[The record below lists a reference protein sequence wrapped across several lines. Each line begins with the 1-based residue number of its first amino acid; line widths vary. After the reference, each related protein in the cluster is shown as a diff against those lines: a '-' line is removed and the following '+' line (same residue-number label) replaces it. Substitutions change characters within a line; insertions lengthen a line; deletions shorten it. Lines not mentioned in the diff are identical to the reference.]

1 MDFKRIL
8 VAVDQSPQASL
19 VFEKALGLAKKESA
33 SLMIFNGIELAAKRT
48 YLLEIEEK
56 TAQAKELVENYQQK
70 ANEQG
75 IVAEVNYQPGEAGKS
90 ICNLAESWNADLI
103 IVGRRGYKGLTAVLL
118 GSVSNYVVYHA
129 PCSVLVIQG
138 EDCK

>member
-1 MDFKRIL
+1 MNFKRIL
-8 VAVDQSPQASL
+8 VAVDKSPQGSG
-19 VFEKALGLAKKESA
+19 VFEQALALAKKDSA
-33 SLMIFNGIELAAKRT
+33 ILMIFNGIELAAKRT

-56 TAQAKELVENYQQK
+56 TEEAKILVENYQQK
-70 ANEQG
+70 AQDQG
-75 IVAEVNYQPGEAGKS
+75 VLAEATYQPGDAGKS
-90 ICNLAESWNADLI
+90 ICELAESWKADLI

-138 EDCK
+138 EDYK